1 MTPRRLGDTPVHG
14 YYPWVRARASLLA
27 TTAVLAAVVT
37 VVVTGTAPANA
48 TQQLPALAPAA
59 SDSLSRALA
68 RGTISEAVYSLE
80 RARALFAPRAV
91 ARRFGGLVRTD
102 PRGATLVLRDLALR
116 LGELDPAQRAA
127 AEALLARPDD
137 GAADPGE
144 QGYSVPAAAP
154 QCSEH
159 LCVHWVATGA
169 DAPPAVDADA
179 NGVPDQVDATIRV
192 FEDVWQK
199 EIVEYGYRPPKPD
212 GGSPNHGPDD
222 RIDVYLA
229 DLGAD
234 GIYGYCTTDD
244 PTAAQGP
251 NGPWDVSSY
260 CALDNDYDP
269 AQFAGAASGE
279 AALQVT
285 AAHEFFHA
293 VQFGYDFLE
302 DVWALEG
309 TAVWMED
316 EVYDDVNDNYQ
327 YMDRSALR
335 QPGVP
340 LDLAIDAGSPLGGF
354 QYGAFVFWRFLSE
367 SFGGPDVI
375 RRVWE
380 LADGSPAGEDQYS
393 LQAVDTALRERG
405 SAARVAFA
413 RFGAV
418 NAHPTSFYEEGSSY
432 PATPIAV
439 RRTLSARK
447 PQAAG
452 SPRLDHLTNWYGS
465 FVPGPTAGPAARL
478 RLSLDLPARA
488 RGAEATLI
496 VVPRSGEP
504 RFVPIALDAQGNA
517 RKTVPF
523 ARANVKAVEL
533 VLSNASGR
541 YRCWER
547 MPLSCQGSPRDDG
560 QQYRYQ
566 AELVG

>member
-1 MTPRRLGDTPVHG
+1 M
-14 YYPWVRARASLLA
+14 LA
-27 TTAVLAAVVT
+27 TVVS
-37 VVVTGTAPANA
+37 VVVPGTASAGGA
-48 TQQLPALAPAA
+48 QRLPALAPAA
-59 SDSLSRALA
+59 QDSLSRALA
-68 RGTISEAVYSLE
+68 RGEISEAVYSLE

-91 ARRFGGLVRTD
+91 ARRFDGLERTD
-102 PRGATLVLRDLALR
+102 PRSATLVLRDLALR
-116 LGELDPAQRAA
+116 LGELDPARRAA

-154 QCSEH
+154 LCSANV
-159 LCVHWVATGA
+159 CVYWVPTTP
-169 DAPPAVDADA
+169 DAPPALDTDA
-179 NGVPDQVDATIRV
+179 NGVPDQVDSTLRV
-192 FEDVWQK
+192 FEEVWQK
-199 EIVEYGYRPPKPD
+199 EVVEYGYRPPKPD
-212 GGSPNHGPDD
+212 GSSPNHGPDD

-229 DLGAD
+229 DLGDD

-244 PTAAQGP
+244 PTAAQTP
-251 NGPWDVSSY
+251 DGPWDVSAY
-260 CALDNDYDP
+260 CALDNDFDP

-279 AALQVT
+279 AALKVT

-293 VQFGYDFLE
+293 IQFGYDFLE

-316 EVYDDVNDNYQ
+316 EVYDDINDSYQ
-327 YMDRSALR
+327 YLEESALR
-335 QPGVP
+335 QPRIP
-340 LDLAIDAGSPLGGF
+340 LDLAIDPGNPLGGF

-367 SFGGPDVI
+367 SFGGPEII

-380 LADGSPAGEDQYS
+380 LADGSPAGPDQYS

-405 SAARVAFA
+405 SRARTAFA

-418 NAHPTSFYEEGSSY
+418 NAHPGSFYEEGSSY

-447 PQAAG
+447 PRATG
-452 SPRLDHLTNWYGS
+452 SPRLDHLTTWYGS
-465 FVPGPTAGPAARL
+465 FAPGPSAGPAARL
-478 RLSLDLPARA
+478 RLTLDLPART
-488 RGAEATLI
+488 RGAEATLV
-496 VVPRSGEP
+496 VVPRNGEP
-504 RFVPIALDAQGNA
+504 RLVPIALDEQGDA

-523 ARANVKAVEL
+523 ARADVKAVEL

-560 QQYRYQ
+560 QQYRYE
-566 AELVG
+566 AELVGA